1 MVDKKNNITINK
13 MLNIQVLKE
22 LLKKPALYT
31 TGEKNFW
38 DDPHISKQML
48 KYHLNPDQHLAS
60 RKPEIIDRTVN
71 WLCSHFGLKPAME
84 IADLGCGPG
93 LYCTRFY
100 QKGLRVTGID
110 FSLNSINYAQDYA
123 RKHGFNIKYIYQ
135 NYLELDYQEKFDII
149 ILIYY
154 DFGVLSLAD
163 QKHLLKKIYQALKP
177 GGYFVFDVTTP
188 SMRKGVGG
196 KNKNWELQEEGF
208 WLPTPYLMLYEQFH
222 YAEENVYLD
231 QYLIVDQGGQIK
243 IFRIWESNYTPAS
256 IRQLLNEAGLVTQGV
271 WGDLQG
277 SPFNKDSV
285 SIGVVAHKTD

>member
-1 MVDKKNNITINK
+1 MVDKKNNITINNR
-13 MLNIQVLKE
+13 LNIQMLKE

-31 TGEKNFW
+31 TGEKKIW

-60 RKPEIIDRTVN
+60 RKPETIERTVN
-71 WLCSHFGLKPAME
+71 WLFSHLGLIPGME
-84 IADLGCGPG
+84 VADLGCGPG

-196 KNKNWELQEEGF
+196 ENKNWELQEEGF
-208 WLPTPYLMLYEQFH
+208 WQPAPYLMLYEQFH

-256 IRQLLNEAGLVTQGV
+256 IRQLLNEAGFVTQEV

>member
-1 MVDKKNNITINK
+1 MVDKKNNLTINNR
-13 MLNIQVLKE
+13 LNIQMLKE
-22 LLKKPALYT
+22 LLKKPAIYT
-31 TGEKNFW
+31 TGEKKFW

-48 KYHLNPDQHLAS
+48 KYHLNPDQQLAS
-60 RKPEIIDRTVN
+60 RKPETIDRTVN
-71 WLCSHFGLKPAME
+71 WLFSHLGLVPGME
-84 IADLGCGPG
+84 LADLGCGPG

-110 FSLNSINYAQDYA
+110 YSLNSINYAQDYA
-123 RKHGFNIKYIYQ
+123 RKHGFKIKYIYQ

-154 DFGVLSLAD
+154 DFGVLTLAD
-163 QKHLLKKIYQALKP
+163 QKYLLKKIYQALKP
-177 GGYFVFDVTTP
+177 GGYFVFDITTP

-231 QYLIVDQGGQIK
+231 QYLVVDQGGQIK
-243 IFRIWESNYTPAS
+243 IFRNWESNYTPAS
-256 IRQLLNEAGLVTQGV
+256 IKQLLNEAGFVTQEV

>member
-1 MVDKKNNITINK
+1 MVDKKNNITINNR
-13 MLNIQVLKE
+13 LNIQMLKE

-31 TGEKNFW
+31 TGEKKFW

-60 RKPEIIDRTVN
+60 RKPETIERTVN
-71 WLCSHFGLKPAME
+71 WLFSHLGLIPGME
-84 IADLGCGPG
+84 VADLGCGPG

-177 GGYFVFDVTTP
+177 GGCFAFDVTTP

-196 KNKNWELQEEGF
+196 ENKNWELQEEGF
-208 WLPTPYLMLYEQFH
+208 WQPTPYLMLYEQLH

-243 IFRIWESNYTPAS
+243 IFRIWESNYTPSS
-256 IRQLLNEAGLVTQGV
+256 IRQLLNEAGFVTQEV